1 MELQDN
7 VGSLSQYY
15 LHSRGFDRGLDS
27 NCNLI
32 EELRRRIRITESG
45 LEDILATPVTVCQ
58 LTTASS
64 SRQWTGN
71 GDDSDDND
79 NDNDDRNNDQA
90 PKCCPCAPAYGGG
103 WWFYR

>member
-1 MELQDN
+1 MLAASPN
-7 VGSLSQYY
+7 LY
-15 LHSRGFDRGLDS
+15 LHSRGFDGGLDS

-45 LEDILATPVTVCQ
+45 LEDILATLVTVCQ
-58 LTTASS
+58 LTTVSS

-71 GDDSDDND
+71 DDDSDDSDD